1 VFGTKGS
8 AVISDDRLVYLHHN
22 PGPAPELTMPLPMTE
37 TNQIT
42 GADTVTADRHGLGA
56 AHVAQF
62 ADFVDAIRSER
73 PVRVGTREARAV
85 LAVVL
90 GLYQS
95 AASGTPVPIE
105 HG

>member
-1 VFGTKGS
+1 V
-8 AVISDDRLVYLHHN
+8 
-22 PGPAPELTMPLPMTE
+22 
-37 TNQIT
+37 T
-42 GADTVTADRHGLGA
+42 GDRHRLGA

-62 ADFVDAIRSER
+62 ADFVDAIRSDR

-95 AASGTPVPIE
+95 AASGTAVPIE
-105 HG
+105 HD